1 MKKKGFW
8 FYGLSGSGKTFAS
21 LYLKKKINNALII
34 DGDEVRKNI
43 SYDLQYNLKDREI
56 QITRILGLAKISL
69 KSNIIPIISTVYLNK
84 KTLKKAMKLGII
96 VKKIERNMNNIFKN
110 HPTYKNKKD
119 IVGKDIFY
127 KGFKTDIIR
136 NDVKKNFIASLKKLV

>member
-1 MKKKGFW
+1 MVLWSFRIRQN
-8 FYGLSGSGKTFAS
+8 FCITLF
-21 LYLKKKINNALII
+21 KKKINNALII

-84 KTLKKAMKLGII
+84 KTLKKAMELGII